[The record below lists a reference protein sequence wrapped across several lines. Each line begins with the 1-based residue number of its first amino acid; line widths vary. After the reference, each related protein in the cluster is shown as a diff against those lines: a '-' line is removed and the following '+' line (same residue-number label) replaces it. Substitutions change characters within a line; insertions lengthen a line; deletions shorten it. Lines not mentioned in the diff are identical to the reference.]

1 MKSHTSLSRVFAIVL
16 IIGAF
21 LAPQVSSAVTVEE
34 LQAQINSLLAT
45 IASLQK
51 QLGIAE
57 TAPPP
62 KECYTFV
69 NTMRI
74 GASNPDVSHLHI
86 FLEKEGFAVDAT
98 EKSSFTFGEGT
109 ASAVSGFQEKYR
121 DDVLTPLNLKYGTGF
136 FGKATMNKLN
146 TLYGCGIGVPA
157 PRPIP
162 VPTPWPPV
170 SPTPPLPVFD
180 PATAVCAQP
189 PMPPCRSG
197 FMCIQV
203 MPTPTTYAN
212 EELAKKAGAEI
223 LYKGM
228 CRPPVNIPPPP
239 TITVLSPNGGET
251 WQIGQSKKISW
262 SMENIPSTAVLYL
275 SLVSGPTPIDLES
288 VNPIGSTNSVD
299 LVLPSGGCF
308 GDVCYPGGIL
318 PGNYKISA
326 TVYDKPNPGF
336 AISVVPDSSY
346 TQPKII
352 ASDVSDVSFSVV
364 AAVGTKTAPTMTLT
378 ANPMTVNSGQST
390 QLSWTST
397 NATSCVPTSNIGYW
411 GVSVGGSTTGPIYT
425 TTTFT
430 VVCSSPGGSTSK
442 SVTVTVTSTP
452 SITVLSPNGGETWTL
467 GTTRTITWSSNNIPS
482 NHFITN
488 IELVNSSG
496 GRYSVLDNTPND
508 GSESAF
514 LPFFIPQG
522 IYWLEIMTALNGQAI
537 IDKSDGP
544 ITVIGAIST
553 ASAQSVSQMAS
564 ALEAGRQALLGLLK
578 LLNR

>member
-1 MKSHTSLSRVFAIVL
+1 MCKKIVLLLARFAGGYTEHSIYLHVFIFIRMKSHTSLSRVFAIVL

-251 WQIGQSKKISW
+251 WQMGKVYPISW
-262 SMENIPSTAVLYL
+262 KNGTGKYVKVVIKQ
-275 SLVSGPTPIDLES
+275 
-288 VNPIGSTNSVD
+288 
-299 LVLPSGGCF
+299 
-308 GDVCYPGGIL
+308 GDVIRATFNRDNVPIETLGQMFFTAF
-318 PGNYKISA
+318 GNHDCRIVCTSDYKVFVSTIDESIS
-326 TVYDKPNPGF
+326 
-336 AISVVPDSSY
+336 DSSDA
-346 TQPKII
+346 P
-352 ASDVSDVSFSVV
+352 FSVV
-364 AAVGTKTAPTMTLT
+364 ATA
-378 ANPMTVNSGQST
+378 
-390 QLSWTST
+390 
-397 NATSCVPTSNIGYW
+397 
-411 GVSVGGSTTGPIYT
+411 TT
-425 TTTFT
+425 
-430 VVCSSPGGSTSK
+430 
-442 SVTVTVTSTP
+442 TP
-452 SITVLSPNGGETWTL
+452 SITVLSPNGGGKSL
-467 GTTRTITWSSNNIPS
+467 MLQ
-482 NHFITN
+482 NH
-488 IELVNSSG
+488 
-496 GRYSVLDNTPND
+496 
-508 GSESAF
+508 
-514 LPFFIPQG
+514 
-522 IYWLEIMTALNGQAI
+522 
-537 IDKSDGP
+537 
-544 ITVIGAIST
+544 
-553 ASAQSVSQMAS
+553 
-564 ALEAGRQALLGLLK
+564 
-578 LLNR
+578 

>member
-1 MKSHTSLSRVFAIVL
+1 
-16 IIGAF
+16 
-21 LAPQVSSAVTVEE
+21 
-34 LQAQINSLLAT
+34 
-45 IASLQK
+45 
-51 QLGIAE
+51 
-57 TAPPP
+57 
-62 KECYTFV
+62 
-69 NTMRI
+69 MRI

-251 WQIGQSKKISW
+251 WQMGKVYPISW
-262 SMENIPSTAVLYL
+262 KNGTGKYVKVVIKQ
-275 SLVSGPTPIDLES
+275 
-288 VNPIGSTNSVD
+288 
-299 LVLPSGGCF
+299 
-308 GDVCYPGGIL
+308 GDVIRATFNRDNVPIETLGQMFFTAF
-318 PGNYKISA
+318 GNHDCRIVCTSDYKVFVSTIDESIS
-326 TVYDKPNPGF
+326 
-336 AISVVPDSSY
+336 DSSDA
-346 TQPKII
+346 P
-352 ASDVSDVSFSVV
+352 FSVV
-364 AAVGTKTAPTMTLT
+364 ATA
-378 ANPMTVNSGQST
+378 
-390 QLSWTST
+390 
-397 NATSCVPTSNIGYW
+397 
-411 GVSVGGSTTGPIYT
+411 TT
-425 TTTFT
+425 
-430 VVCSSPGGSTSK
+430 
-442 SVTVTVTSTP
+442 TP
-452 SITVLSPNGGETWTL
+452 SITVLSPNGGEIVNASEPLIVRWNSSNISSTDILGIELRNYWDKLAALNNDQSRYTSIFLKDIKADSNEWTL
-467 GTTRTITWSSNNIPS
+467 TLSQNPTIASLLSNGITFTYAKIGIFTRNPYFGTFDLSDTPFGIVSSTTTPSITVLSPNGGDVANRTKQEN
-482 NHFITN
+482 F
-488 IELVNSSG
+488 LVNGKYSEHRSS
-496 GRYSVLDNTPND
+496 L
-508 GSESAF
+508 
-514 LPFFIPQG
+514 FI
-522 IYWLEIMTALNGQAI
+522 ARFR
-537 IDKSDGP
+537 SDP
-544 ITVIGAIST
+544 HRFRI
-553 ASAQSVSQMAS
+553 
-564 ALEAGRQALLGLLK
+564 R
-578 LLNR
+578 

>member
-251 WQIGQSKKISW
+251 WQMGKVYPISW
-262 SMENIPSTAVLYL
+262 KNGTGKYVKVVIKQ
-275 SLVSGPTPIDLES
+275 
-288 VNPIGSTNSVD
+288 
-299 LVLPSGGCF
+299 
-308 GDVCYPGGIL
+308 GDVIRATFNRDNVPIETLGQMFFTAF
-318 PGNYKISA
+318 GNHDCRIVCTSDYKVFVSTIDESIS
-326 TVYDKPNPGF
+326 
-336 AISVVPDSSY
+336 DSSDA
-346 TQPKII
+346 P
-352 ASDVSDVSFSVV
+352 FSVV
-364 AAVGTKTAPTMTLT
+364 ATA
-378 ANPMTVNSGQST
+378 
-390 QLSWTST
+390 
-397 NATSCVPTSNIGYW
+397 
-411 GVSVGGSTTGPIYT
+411 TT
-425 TTTFT
+425 
-430 VVCSSPGGSTSK
+430 
-442 SVTVTVTSTP
+442 TP
-452 SITVLSPNGGETWTL
+452 SITVLSPNGGGKSL
-467 GTTRTITWSSNNIPS
+467 MLQ
-482 NHFITN
+482 NH
-488 IELVNSSG
+488 
-496 GRYSVLDNTPND
+496 
-508 GSESAF
+508 
-514 LPFFIPQG
+514 
-522 IYWLEIMTALNGQAI
+522 
-537 IDKSDGP
+537 
-544 ITVIGAIST
+544 
-553 ASAQSVSQMAS
+553 
-564 ALEAGRQALLGLLK
+564 
-578 LLNR
+578 

>member
-1 MKSHTSLSRVFAIVL
+1 MRWNSSNISSTDILGIELRNYWDKLAALNNDQSRYTSIFLKDIKADSNEWTLTLSQN
-16 IIGAF
+16 
-21 LAPQVSSAVTVEE
+21 P
-34 LQAQINSLLAT
+34 T
-45 IASLQK
+45 IASL
-51 QLGIAE
+51 LSNGI
-57 TAPPP
+57 
-62 KECYTFV
+62 TF
-69 NTMRI
+69 
-74 GASNPDVSHLHI
+74 
-86 FLEKEGFAVDAT
+86 
-98 EKSSFTFGEGT
+98 
-109 ASAVSGFQEKYR
+109 
-121 DDVLTPLNLKYGTGF
+121 
-136 FGKATMNKLN
+136 
-146 TLYGCGIGVPA
+146 
-157 PRPIP
+157 
-162 VPTPWPPV
+162 
-170 SPTPPLPVFD
+170 
-180 PATAVCAQP
+180 
-189 PMPPCRSG
+189 
-197 FMCIQV
+197 
-203 MPTPTTYAN
+203 TYAKIGIFTRN
-212 EELAKKAGAEI
+212 PYFGTFDLSDTPFGI
-223 LYKGM
+223 VSSTTT
-228 CRPPVNIPPPP
+228 PS
-239 TITVLSPNGGET
+239 ITVLSPNGGET

-482 NHFITN
+482 NHLITN

-496 GRYSVLDNTPND
+496 GRYSVLDTTPND
-508 GSESAF
+508 GAESAF

-522 IYWLEIMTALNGQAI
+522 TYRLEIMTALNGQAI
-537 IDKSDGP
+537 VDKSDGP
-544 ITVIGAIST
+544 ITIIGATSE
-553 ASAQSVSQMAS
+553 ASVQTVNQMAS
-564 ALEAGRQALLGLLK
+564 ALEAGRQVLLELLK
-578 LLNR
+578 LFSG